1 MLSAKSPWFP
11 AMTMASESAKR
22 ASMTFFSRFP
32 VPFALAAVLAI
43 GPAAPSAAQPA
54 KTELTAAGLW
64 EQIDEKSGQP
74 ESWFNIIEKD
84 GVYVGTIVKMF
95 QKPGDPPPES
105 WRCSKCEGVEKDQ
118 PVLGLTL
125 IKGMKRKGMK
135 YEDGTI
141 MDPRD
146 GNVYRALM
154 ELSPDNKHLE
164 VRGYLGVALF
174 GRSQTWNRL
183 PDSAMDAAPGT
194 PRPAGPGPA
203 RPAPAKK

>member
-1 MLSAKSPWFP
+1 MKLLI
-11 AMTMASESAKR
+11 
-22 ASMTFFSRFP
+22 SMTIGA
-32 VPFALAAVLAI
+32 VMALNSAVWAATAVSE
-43 GPAAPSAAQPA
+43 PSA
-54 KTELTAAGLW
+54 TGLW
-64 EQIDEKSGQP
+64 EQVDEKSGQP
-74 ESWFNIIEKD
+74 ESWFNIVEKD

-95 QKPGDPPPES
+95 PKPGDPPPETF
-105 WRCSKCEGVEKDQ
+105 RCSKCEGADKDQ

-125 IKGMKRKGMK
+125 IKGMKRKGVK

-154 ELSPDNKHLE
+154 ELSPDNKRLE

-183 PDSAMDAAPGT
+183 PDDAMAPPKAAPV
-194 PRPAGPGPA
+194 
-203 RPAPAKK
+203 APPKGVKK

>member
-1 MLSAKSPWFP
+1 VTDP
-11 AMTMASESAKR
+11 ATRLADLRSGAADMIMD
-22 ASMTFFSRFP
+22 
-32 VPFALAAVLAI
+32 VPSDQVPAL
-43 GPAAPSAAQPA
+43 
-54 KTELTAAGLW
+54 
-64 EQIDEKSGQP
+64 KSGG
-74 ESWFNIIEKD
+74 FNIVEKD

-105 WRCSKCEGVEKDQ
+105 FRCSKCEGADKDQ

-125 IKGMKRKGMK
+125 IKGMKRKGVK

-154 ELSPDNKHLE
+154 EVSPDNKRLE

-183 PDSAMDAAPGT
+183 PDNALGPQ
-194 PRPAGPGPA
+194 PATA
-203 RPAPAKK
+203 RPASKGGAQKKQ